1 MRSVLTRATAAAT
14 AAIDRGVARFMQSQM
29 APRGTPDDMRDLR
42 VELIDQARVYNDGTL
57 GTPSRFFPTP
67 AMPDVKLTPIGE
79 GPFGTHVVDL
89 AYSTDY
95 QPFHPAARDFYLSH
109 RENQIAHVRWWTSRA
124 RAGAEKSRPTI
135 IFIHGLAGGN
145 HWVSART
152 FVADYWL
159 KHGFDVCSF
168 QLPYH
173 GARVSAEH
181 GKVRSSALFLSP
193 NPLRMNEAFGHAI
206 HDLRALAMFLRAH
219 GSEHVGVMG
228 MSLGGYT
235 AALWASTA
243 GVGDVGGVD
252 FAVAMIPAVSF
263 GHLMWS
269 ANDDSPQ
276 RRRAVKD
283 GVTQDLLI
291 DAFAVHSPLT
301 REPRIPRD
309 HRFVI
314 AGRGDRITGPAQAE
328 MLANH
333 WDRDVMWFDGGH
345 LAQIGRGDTLR
356 AVRRSLDAMGMANK
370 KRA

>member
-1 MRSVLTRATAAAT
+1 MRSVLTRATAA
-14 AAIDRGVARFMQSQM
+14 IDRGVARILQSQM
-29 APRGTPDDMRDLR
+29 APRGTPDDTRDLR
-42 VELIDQARVYNDGTL
+42 VELIAQARVYNEGTL
-57 GTPSRFFPTP
+57 GTPSRFFPVP
-67 AMPDVKLTPIGE
+67 VMPEVELTPRGE

-95 QPFHPAARDFYLSH
+95 QPFHPAAREPYLSH
-109 RENQIAHVRWWTSRA
+109 LENQTAHVRWWTSRA
-124 RAGAEKSRPTI
+124 RAGKNSRPTI
-135 IFIHGLAGGN
+135 VFIHGLAGGN
-145 HWVSART
+145 HWVTART

-173 GARVSAEH
+173 GARISAEH

-206 HDLRALAMFLRAH
+206 YDLRALAMFLRSR
-219 GSEHVGVMG
+219 GSEHIGVMG

-235 AALWASTA
+235 TALWASTA

-263 GHLMWS
+263 GHLMWRS
-269 ANDDSPQ
+269 NDDSPQ
-276 RRRAVKD
+276 RRRAIKD

-314 AGRGDRITGPAQAE
+314 AGRGDRITGPEQAKI
-328 MLANH
+328 LAKH

-345 LAQIGRGDTLR
+345 LAQIGRGDAFR
-356 AVRRSLDAMGMANK
+356 SVRRSLDAMGMANE